1 METESSDWTLYYSEE
16 GYPYYYNAKT
26 GESQWAEY
34 DSTTDYAHYQH
45 ESKET
50 VFSGQDDEKEDD
62 EREDEDDEGDE
73 DSDEE
78 TESDSDEENDE
89 ERQAKVVDRI
99 LEEKFKQFLR
109 TPEGMAAMEVC
120 RLMKVALC

>member
-1 METESSDWTLYYSEE
+1 MEASDWTLYYSPE

-34 DSTTDYAHYQH
+34 DSNADNSQYQNY
-45 ESKET
+45 ENTNQS
-50 VFSGQDDEKEDD
+50 VVND
-62 EREDEDDEGDE
+62 DEDDEDDDNEEDE
-73 DSDEE
+73 DESDEE
-78 TESDSDEENDE
+78 TESGSDEDSNDE
-89 ERQAKVVDRI
+89 ERQARVVDRI

-120 RLMKVALC
+120 TLILVRYT